1 MTKAELIEGLSNK
14 LPMNKADAER
24 AINLLL
30 DDIIAALKQG
40 DRVNISGFGTFSVSA
55 RQARTGRNPKTGEAI
70 RISASRS
77 AKFKPGKQLK
87 DSLNDVAGA
96 PAAGAPAAD

>member
-70 RISASRS
+70 QISASRS

-87 DSLNDVAGA
+87 DSLNDAVGSGS
-96 PAAGAPAAD
+96 PSSSTPT